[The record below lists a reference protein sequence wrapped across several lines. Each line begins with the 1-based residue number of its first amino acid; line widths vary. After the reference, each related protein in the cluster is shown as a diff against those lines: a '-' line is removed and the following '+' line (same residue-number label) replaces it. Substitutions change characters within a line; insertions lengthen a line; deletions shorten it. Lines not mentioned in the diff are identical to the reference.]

1 MVSRKLGAAGEAR
14 CRALEVGGAHEAR
27 VADGDMI
34 VVSNARGGRVRT
46 IIAEGPRDE
55 EGGDSELRYLGGV
68 VDVLHDLLGRG
79 FCIAGE

>member
-1 MVSRKLGAAGEAR
+1 
-14 CRALEVGGAHEAR
+14 
-27 VADGDMI
+27 MI

-46 IIAEGPRDE
+46 RIAEGPRDE

-68 VDVLHDLLGRG
+68 VDVLHDVLGRG